1 MKENS
6 KSMRMKMLALKRA
19 GPCSPSLCTRLCP
32 VLVASHGILC
42 CNAQTL
48 VVVPMGSIG
57 AGCKVGCHEAGGTL
71 LPQAGIDPTSTAL
84 QGGFLSP
91 GPPGKSFQ
99 EGRYSC
105 RH

>member
-6 KSMRMKMLALKRA
+6 KSMRIKMLALKRA
-19 GPCSPSLCTRLCP
+19 GPCSSSLCIRLCP
-32 VLVASHGILC
+32 VLVASHGIFC

-57 AGCKVGCHEAGGTL
+57 AVCKVSYHEAGGIL
-71 LPQAGIDPTSTAL
+71 LPQAGIDSTSTAL
-84 QGGFLSP
+84 QGRFLNP
-91 GPPGKSFQ
+91 GRPGKSFQ